1 MSVAIPDSPLEY
13 YMTSLVIDYGN
24 VSLGLPLI
32 YPNNLSNFS
41 VACNLS
47 SFLKHI
53 YFGLFCSF
61 YYFFKFHHV

>member
-24 VSLGLPLI
+24 VSLGLSLI
-32 YPNNLSNFS
+32 YPNNLSNSS

-47 SFLKHI
+47 
-53 YFGLFCSF
+53 
-61 YYFFKFHHV
+61 FFFNAYILDFFV